1 MLKIYILISFISQI
15 YSIIELLIK
24 PINYEIDINDKI
36 D

>member
-24 PINYEIDINDKI
+24 PINYEIYINEEI